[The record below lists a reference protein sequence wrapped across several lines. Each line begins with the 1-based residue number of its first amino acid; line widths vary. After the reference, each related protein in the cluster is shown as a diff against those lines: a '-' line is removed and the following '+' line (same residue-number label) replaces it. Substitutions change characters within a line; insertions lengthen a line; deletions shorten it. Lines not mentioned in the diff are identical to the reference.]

1 MLGAR
6 HTMDT
11 TMPALV
17 LASTSPHRR
26 LLLERLGLPFTAGAP
41 GVDETRSFREP
52 VEAMV
57 KRLSRAKAE
66 VVAKEHPGALIIGSD
81 QAAER
86 DGEILGKPGDHA
98 SAIAQLIASSGR
110 YMKFHTGLCVL
121 DTRDGRVQEYADVT
135 RVAFRR
141 LTDPEIERYL
151 QAEKPYD
158 CAGSFKSEGL
168 GITLF
173 DGIESNDPSA
183 LVGLPLIALS
193 RFLRTAGIELP

>member
-1 MLGAR
+1 
-6 HTMDT
+6 MDT
-11 TMPALV
+11 TMPSLV

-26 LLLERLGLPFTAGAP
+26 LLLERLGLPFTAVAP
-41 GVDETRSFREP
+41 GVDETRSVREP
-52 VEAMV
+52 VDTLV

-66 VVAKEHPGALIIGSD
+66 AVAMKHPGSLIIGSD

-98 SAIAQLIASSGR
+98 TATAQLKTSSGR

-121 DTRDGRVQEYADVT
+121 DTRDGRVQEYTDVT
-135 RVAFRR
+135 QVAFRR

-173 DGIESNDPSA
+173 EGIESNDPSA
-183 LVGLPLIALS
+183 LIGLPLIALC
-193 RFLRTAGIELP
+193 RFLRTSGVPLP